1 MPGTRDGAAPSFAP
15 RETAYIGAMDFD
27 PLISGVSEVI
37 RAIPRSGLLMATV
50 AAMVIGWIGSALVS
64 RKVAGGRLI
73 RAIGTIALGAILV
86 TLVLQLSRFDP
97 RLEVAVPQ
105 LGLPEQR
112 VEGGETVIPLAAD
125 GHYWLEA
132 KINGVPARFLV
143 DTGATLTAVSAET
156 AQRAGLTARPGGVP
170 VMISTANGTVTA
182 DLTTFDTLAF
192 GNIEA
197 SGLDAVIAPNLGR
210 TNVIGMNFLSRL
222 EGWRVERGNMILVP
236 GPQTGAAGES

>member
-1 MPGTRDGAAPSFAP
+1 
-15 RETAYIGAMDFD
+15 MDFN

-37 RAIPRSGLLMATV
+37 RAVPRSGLLMATV
-50 AAMVIGWIGSALVS
+50 AAMVVGWIGSAMVT
-64 RKVAGGRLI
+64 RKVTGGRLI
-73 RAIGTIALGAILV
+73 RGIGTIALGAILV

-97 RLEVAVPQ
+97 RLEVAVPS

-112 VEGGETVIPLAAD
+112 VEGNETVIPLAAD

-132 KINGVPARFLV
+132 RINGVPARFLV
-143 DTGATLTAVSAET
+143 DTGATLTAVSGET
-156 AQRAGLTARPGGVP
+156 AKRAGLEPRSGGVP
-170 VMISTANGTVTA
+170 VMISTANGTVSA
-182 DLTTFDTLAF
+182 DLTTLDTLAF

-222 EGWRVERGNMILVP
+222 EGWRVEKGDLILDP
-236 GPQTGAAGES
+236 GGFAQAQGGR

>member
-1 MPGTRDGAAPSFAP
+1 
-15 RETAYIGAMDFD
+15 MDFE
-27 PLISGVSEVI
+27 PLITGVSEVV

-50 AAMVIGWIGSALVS
+50 AAMLIGWVGSAMIT
-64 RKVAGGRLI
+64 RKVSGGRLI
-73 RAIGTIALGAILV
+73 RGVGTIALGAILV

-97 RLEVAVPQ
+97 RLEVAFPQ

-132 KINGVPARFLV
+132 NINGTPARFLV

-156 AQRAGLTARPGGVP
+156 AQRAGLEARPGGVP

-182 DLTTFDTLAF
+182 SLTTLDTLSF

-197 SGLDAVIAPNLGR
+197 TGLDAVIAPNLGR

-222 EGWRVERGNMILVP
+222 EGWRVKEGDLILEP
-236 GPQTGAAGES
+236 GEQTGSASSTQ

>member
-1 MPGTRDGAAPSFAP
+1 
-15 RETAYIGAMDFD
+15 MDFE
-27 PLISGVSEVI
+27 PVISAIAEVI

-50 AAMVIGWIGSALVS
+50 AAMVVGWIGSALVS

-73 RAIGTIALGAILV
+73 RAIGTLALGAILV

-112 VEGGETVIPLAAD
+112 VEGGETVVPLAAD

-132 KINGVPARFLV
+132 KVNGVPARFLV

-156 AQRAGLTARPGGVP
+156 AKRAGLQPRSGGVP
-170 VMISTANGTVTA
+170 VMISTANGTVSA
-182 DLTTFDTLAF
+182 DLTTLDTLAF

-222 EGWRVERGNMILVP
+222 EGWRVEKGDLILDP
-236 GPQTGAAGES
+236 GGLAQVQSGR

>member
-1 MPGTRDGAAPSFAP
+1 
-15 RETAYIGAMDFD
+15 MDFE
-27 PLISGVSEVI
+27 PVISAIAEVI

-50 AAMVIGWIGSALVS
+50 AAMVVGWIGSALVS
-64 RKVAGGRLI
+64 RKVVGGRLI
-73 RAIGTIALGAILV
+73 RAIGTLALGAILV

-112 VEGGETVIPLAAD
+112 VVGGETVVPLAAD

-156 AQRAGLTARPGGVP
+156 AKRAGLQPRSGGVP
-170 VMISTANGTVTA
+170 VMISTANGTVSA
-182 DLTTFDTLAF
+182 DLTTLDTLAF

-222 EGWRVERGNMILVP
+222 EGWRVEKGDLILDP
-236 GPQTGAAGES
+236 GGLAQVQSGR